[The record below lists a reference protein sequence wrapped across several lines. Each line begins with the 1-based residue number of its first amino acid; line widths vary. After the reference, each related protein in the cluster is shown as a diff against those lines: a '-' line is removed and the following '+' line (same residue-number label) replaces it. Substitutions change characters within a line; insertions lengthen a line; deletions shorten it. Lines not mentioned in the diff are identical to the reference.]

1 MDIPEDP
8 DQGIDL
14 GDGYGPFI
22 IAKPFLGAEDQLEFS
37 ITVNV
42 GDKANGYADSV
53 ASKAKDELNSIT
65 KGSHVESN
73 LRTREKELK
82 NRIEKAYTKS
92 KKPEVRQKYKTM
104 RDVLNA
110 ELLKVQDELKDIEMR
125 RK

>member
-1 MDIPEDP
+1 MEEDP

-14 GDGYGPFI
+14 GDGFGPFI
-22 IAKPFLGAEDQLEFS
+22 IAKPFLGAEEELDFS
-37 ITVNV
+37 VNINLS
-42 GDKANGYADSV
+42 DKASGYADSI

-65 KGSHVESN
+65 KGSHLESN
-73 LRTREKELK
+73 LKAKERELK
-82 NRIEKAYTKS
+82 NRIDKAYTKS
-92 KKPEVRQKYKTM
+92 KKPEIRQKYKTM